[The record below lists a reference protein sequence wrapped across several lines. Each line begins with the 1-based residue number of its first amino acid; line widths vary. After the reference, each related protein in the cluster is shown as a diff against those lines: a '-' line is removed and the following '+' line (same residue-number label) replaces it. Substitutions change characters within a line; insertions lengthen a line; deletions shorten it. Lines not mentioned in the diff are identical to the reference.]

1 MSQDERGIVFDQND
15 YASDIDFPTL
25 PAERMCAPK
34 NELLTCDELTTLRSI
49 VEKWNWMVQG
59 TRPDLGF
66 DMIDLSTK
74 LRKGK
79 IGDIVLAQKAVKR
92 LKSSDSYIVFP
103 YVGDVEKWELIVFS
117 DAAHCLMYSL
127 VM

>member
-1 MSQDERGIVFDQND
+1 MPVTVI
-15 YASDIDFPTL
+15 FPTL
-25 PAERMCAPK
+25 PAERMCVPK
-34 NELLTCDELTTLRSI
+34 NELLTSDELTTLRSI
-49 VEKWNWMVQG
+49 VGKLNWMVQG

-74 LRKGK
+74 LRKGT

-103 YVGDVEKWELIVFS
+103 YVGDVKKWELIVFS
-117 DAAHCLMYSL
+117 DAAHC
-127 VM
+127 